1 MELCMEG
8 FLGETPIDVSTHPQ
22 LSKYTSSDWAMLFI
36 SKYGQID
43 GKDHK
48 TWVLD
53 RVSRVLKGTPV
64 IVTEARW
71 SNGASEYRYDLGQ
84 PSPAYLDWREEMLE
98 RDESGEPQYD
108 YYDEGIAP

>member
-53 RVSRVLKGTPV
+53 G
-64 IVTEARW
+64 
-71 SNGASEYRYDLGQ
+71 
-84 PSPAYLDWREEMLE
+84 
-98 RDESGEPQYD
+98 
-108 YYDEGIAP
+108 

>member
-53 RVSRVLKGTPV
+53 RVSRVLKGTPDRSTLV
-64 IVTEARW
+64 KRCVGIPLRPWTT
-71 SNGASEYRYDLGQ
+71 
-84 PSPAYLDWREEMLE
+84 
-98 RDESGEPQYD
+98 ESGLSGLARRD
-108 YYDEGIAP
+108 AGA